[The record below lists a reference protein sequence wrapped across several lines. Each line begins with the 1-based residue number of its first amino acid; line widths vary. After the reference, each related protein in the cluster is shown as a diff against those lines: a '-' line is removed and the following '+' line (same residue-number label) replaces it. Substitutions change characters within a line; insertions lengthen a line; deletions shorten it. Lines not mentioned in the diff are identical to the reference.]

1 MGTVIPF
8 GSKLLRPFTV
18 GRLRKALEGVD
29 DALFILVHATQE
41 NPDGDVEV
49 CAGVYAA
56 EVDATCV
63 EEDPYVFRIFANDSE
78 LDLSQTKEVRDA
90 EEGEEP

>member
-8 GSKLLRPFTV
+8 GTKLLRPFTV
-18 GRLRKALEGVD
+18 GMLRKALEGVD
-29 DALFILVHATQE
+29 DSLFILVHATQE
-41 NPDGDVEV
+41 DPDGDTEV

-56 EVDATCV
+56 EMEETCS